1 MEQGKMILTIAAV
14 VILGIITQAI
24 LIGLETTSTPSK
36 TVIKFTRAYF
46 NLDQSMSEY
55 MCSEFAAEEDV
66 DVAKE
71 YINRR
76 ADEAKTLGFSLSYM
90 KSTLYAV
97 HTHIITE
104 SETEAQVR
112 ITARRKRNI
121 NPIYT
126 IVAKLFFIGETY
138 EVDEI
143 LNVIKENG
151 QWKICGQAF
160 ALTT

>member
-1 MEQGKMILTIAAV
+1 
-14 VILGIITQAI
+14 
-24 LIGLETTSTPSK
+24 
-36 TVIKFTRAYF
+36 
-46 NLDQSMSEY
+46 
-55 MCSEFAAEEDV
+55 
-66 DVAKE
+66 
-71 YINRR
+71 
-76 ADEAKTLGFSLSYM
+76 M

-97 HTHIITE
+97 HTHIIAE

-143 LNVIKENG
+143 LNVVKEDG
-151 QWKICGQAF
+151 QWKICGHAF
-160 ALTT
+160 SLSI